1 MVLTK
6 ASFTKFNF
14 QWAEWEGGA
23 LTAGTQLTAQ
33 TDATPLFLGTVSK
46 EWPNPMSAWQVAGA
60 AAQTASVNGAATQP
74 ITDYS
79 PDMDGYTMSPGKV
92 MWWPSEKVFGAVSTT
107 AYATMDFMQMNAE
120 YTTYNNAAAVYNSA
134 VTSYNTDKDAYNK
147 ALADEAARKA
157 DFFKAMFDP
166 AVVIPTRP
174 CQPTQPGAF
183 SGIDFKYDTT
193 TPITAAEKAAMK
205 GTFNQNGGAIAAI
218 ASFKVGYQLPSSA
231 DTALAAGTGAGHTYG
246 FFGAGDL

>member
-1 MVLTK
+1 MG
-6 ASFTKFNF
+6 
-14 QWAEWEGGA
+14 W
-23 LTAGTQLTAQ
+23 QL
-33 TDATPLFLGTVSK
+33 D
-46 EWPNPMSAWQVAGA
+46 GA
-60 AAQTASVNGAATQP
+60 AVHAASVNGAAAQP
-74 ITDYS
+74 TNDYS

-92 MWWPSEKVFGAVSTT
+92 MWWPSEKVNGAVSAT
-107 AYATMDFMQMNAE
+107 AYTTMDFLKMKADYDA
-120 YTTYNNAAAVYNSA
+120 YTAVANTYNTA

-147 ALADEAARKA
+147 ALADEKTRKA

-193 TPITAAEKAAMK
+193 TVITATEKAAMK
-205 GTFNQNGGAIAAI
+205 GTFNQNGGARATA
-218 ASFKVGYQLPSSA
+218 ASFKVGYQLPSVA
-231 DTALAAGTGAGHTYG
+231 DTALAAAAGAGHTYG